1 MVEGTGIPAKCPIVG
16 WAGKLFAAAAAE
28 AAEAGLKRNMLA
40 EAAAAAAAA
49 GGGWDVA
56 GVVSEYEGT

>member
-1 MVEGTGIPAKCPIVG
+1 MVEGTGMPAKCPIVG
-16 WAGKLFAAAAAE
+16 WGGKLFAAAVAA
-28 AAEAGLKRNMLA
+28 AAEAGLRRNMLA
-40 EAAAAAAAA
+40 EAAAAAA

>member
-1 MVEGTGIPAKCPIVG
+1 MVEGTGMPAKCPIVG
-16 WAGKLFAAAAAE
+16 WGGKLFAAAAAA
-28 AAEAGLKRNMLA
+28 AAEAGLRRNMLA
-40 EAAAAAAAA
+40 EAAAAAA